1 MNLHTI
7 ARHIVFMLLSI
18 AMLIGASY
26 ASGGVKEGEPPPTF
40 VLMDDKGRMKD
51 FGEMIDKATVIY
63 ITHNACYYCTQ
74 IVAFLKRA
82 EDKFGKE
89 ALRII
94 GINVMAKD
102 QRLIKA
108 YKEELGFTFPM
119 FAGNHSEF
127 LRAYEV
133 NYVPIIVFITPEKI
147 VHKVIGHY
155 IHEPVLHEI
164 ILESMGKKGG

>member
-1 MNLHTI
+1 MYSI
-7 ARHIVFMLLSI
+7 ARHILFVLLAI
-18 AMLIGASY
+18 AIMSGASY

-40 VLMDDKGRMKD
+40 VLMDDKGKMRD

-82 EDKFGKE
+82 ETKFGKE

-102 QRLIKA
+102 LRLINA
-108 YKEELGFTFPM
+108 YKEELGFAFPM
-119 FAGNHSEF
+119 FAGNSSEF

-133 NYVPIIVFITPEKI
+133 NYVPIIVFVTPEKI

-164 ILESMGKKGG
+164 IVETMGK

>member
-1 MNLHTI
+1 MYAF
-7 ARHIVFMLLSI
+7 ARHIVFALLAVAVLGS
-18 AMLIGASY
+18 ASFVGAS

-40 VLMDDKGRMKD
+40 VLMDENGKMRD
-51 FGEMIDKATVIY
+51 FGQMIDKATVIY

-82 EDKFGKE
+82 EDKFGKKDR
-89 ALRII
+89 RIR

-108 YKEELGFTFPM
+108 YKEELEFTFPM
-119 FAGNHSEF
+119 FAGNRAD
-127 LRAYEV
+127 LLKAYEV
-133 NYVPIIVFITPEKI
+133 NYVPIIVFITQKKI
-147 VHKVIGHY
+147 VHKIVGHY

-164 ILESMGKKGG
+164 ILETMGK